1 MPSKVGPEATV
12 VDPIAMLQDR
22 LGIDETQARDLANI
36 QVACP
41 IPGQDR
47 EASLGEFMASKHG
60 ADKAAQIVDI
70 ATQAQEKGAAPEE
83 ALAQALGFAAVR
95 DKDSGELVRVSQT
108 ESKKK

>member
-1 MPSKVGPEATV
+1 MPPKAGPEATV
-12 VDPIAMLQDR
+12 IDPVAMLQDR
-22 LGIDETQARDLANI
+22 LGVDEAQARDFANI

-47 EASLGEFMASKHG
+47 EASLGEFMTSEHG

-70 ATQAQEKGAAPEE
+70 ATQAQERGAAPEE

-95 DKDSGELVRVSQT
+95 DQDSGQLLRVSHA